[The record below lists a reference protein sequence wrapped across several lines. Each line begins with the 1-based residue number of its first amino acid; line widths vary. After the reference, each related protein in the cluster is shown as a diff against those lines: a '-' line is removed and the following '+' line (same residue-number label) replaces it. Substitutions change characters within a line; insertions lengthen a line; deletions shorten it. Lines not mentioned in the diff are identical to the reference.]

1 MGSNIN
7 THNNES
13 TALKTSFCNVSTLL
27 MVYLAEKAC
36 DVIFALYHHEFPC
49 KSLKERLEGQS
60 WQTSPQQKDVS
71 NLKMFMSCWLHG
83 LIKPWG
89 DTQYRAVLLCRRG
102 CSAAVQ
108 PCPHS
113 LPWDISLGNSY
124 CTLVM
129 LAPLDRPIGLGSIWV
144 WSVDPRKIQ
153 QPMRRQLMGI
163 LIKSTAYDALGMQ
176 WHFLPTALVIVHETN
191 LLGVSLAVCSKIYCL
206 WLLQSLSLLMNMSL
220 ECFHDRKV
228 M

>member
-1 MGSNIN
+1 MSFLDPWERGCRDKADKQVLSRKTSLIWRCSC
-7 THNNES
+7 HDGS
-13 TALKTSFCNVSTLL
+13 TASSSHEVTHST
-27 MVYLAEKAC
+27 EQ
-36 DVIFALYHHEFPC
+36 ALP
-49 KSLKERLEGQS
+49 
-60 WQTSPQQKDVS
+60 
-71 NLKMFMSCWLHG
+71 
-83 LIKPWG
+83 
-89 DTQYRAVLLCRRG
+89 CRRG

-113 LPWDISLGNSY
+113 LPWDLSLGNSY

-129 LAPLDRPIGLGSIWV
+129 LAPLDRPLGLGSIWG

-176 WHFLPTALVIVHETN
+176 WHFLPTALVIAHETN

-228 M
+228 I